1 MHTVDYIIISI
12 YLTLIVLV
20 GLYLQKKA
28 SKDID
33 SFFLGNRKIPWWAL
47 GASGMASNTDI
58 GGTMIAVA
66 LVYALGTVGFFI
78 EIRGGVV
85 LVMAFFMIY
94 MGKWIRRS
102 QVMTAAEWMR
112 FRFGANKQGDV
123 ARILSAIANLIFS
136 IAMISI
142 FAIGA
147 GKFAGEF
154 LGIHWKI
161 AALAMATLAM
171 IYTVASGLYGVV
183 WTDVFQ
189 GILIFSA
196 IIYVVYIAF
205 TTVNLPSEF
214 TTSVPNPDGTF
225 QSIRVS
231 LEQWSRVLPPWK
243 LDLPGVYSM
252 YNLFAL
258 SLTFYFFKVII
269 EGGSGGSGYMV
280 QRYLSARTDREAGLL
295 SLFWTLLLMFK
306 WPLVVSVAMLGIH
319 FGIVNTVIPNPELV
333 LPTVI
338 NHFIPVGV
346 KGLVV
351 AAFIA
356 AAMSTFDSTVNAG
369 AAFWV
374 KDLFQGYINPKAS
387 PRKLMVHSRV
397 ASVVIV
403 ILGLLLSFSVSNIND
418 IWGWVAMGI
427 SAGLLIPQL
436 FRWYWWRFNGY
447 GYAIG
452 TGAGILA
459 AIISRIVG
467 GNIPEYYSFIIASVS
482 SLSGCL
488 IGTYLTPK
496 TDPAFL
502 VNFYNQTRPF
512 GLWKNVSRLLPDKS
526 RLRINRE
533 NKRDMVSTLIAIG
546 WQLSLFMG
554 GMMLIMKRWNNFFIL
569 LIVFCVFSIILY
581 FNWYRHL
588 SDEVILEGHRG
599 TE

>member
-1 MHTVDYIIISI
+1 MHTVDYIIICV

-28 SKDID
+28 STGID

-58 GGTMIAVA
+58 GGTMIGVA
-66 LVYALGTVGFFI
+66 LVYALGTAGFFI

-94 MGKWIRRS
+94 MGKWTRRS
-102 QVMTAAEWMR
+102 QVMTAAEWMH
-112 FRFGANKQGDV
+112 FRFGDGEQGDV
-123 ARILSAIANLIFS
+123 ARILSATANLVFS

-154 LGIHWKI
+154 LGINWKI
-161 AALAMATLAM
+161 AALVMATLAM
-171 IYTVASGLYGVV
+171 IYTVASGLYGGV

-189 GILIFSA
+189 GILIFIA
-196 IIYVVYIAF
+196 IIYVVYLAF
-205 TTVNLPSEF
+205 TTVNLPPEF
-214 TTSVPNPDGTF
+214 STSVPMADGTF

-231 LEQWSRVLPPWK
+231 AEQWTRALPPIK

-252 YNLFAL
+252 YNLFAVAL
-258 SLTFYFFKVII
+258 VFYFFKVTI

-280 QRYLSARTDREAGLL
+280 QRYLSAKTDRDAGLL

-306 WPLVVSVAMLGIH
+306 WPLIVSIAMLGIH

-338 NHFIPVGV
+338 NHFIPVGI
-346 KGLVV
+346 KGLLV

-387 PRKLMVHSRV
+387 KRNLMIHSRV
-397 ASVVIV
+397 ASVAIV
-403 ILGLLLSFSVSNIND
+403 ILGLLLSFTVSNIND

-459 AIISRIVG
+459 AIISRIMA
-467 GNIPEYYSFIIASVS
+467 GNIAEYYSFIIASVS
-482 SLSGCL
+482 SLSGCI

-496 TDPAFL
+496 TDPAVL

-512 GLWKNVSRLLPDKS
+512 GFWKNVSRLLPDKS
-526 RLRINRE
+526 RTKIKRE
-533 NKRDMVSTLIAIG
+533 NNRDIVSTFFAVG
-546 WQLSLFMG
+546 WQLSLFLG
-554 GMMLIMKRWNNFFIL
+554 GMMVIMKRWNNFFIL
-569 LIVFCVFSIILY
+569 LIVFCIFSVILY
-581 FNWYRHL
+581 FNWFRHL
-588 SDEVILEGHRG
+588 SDEVKLDDVKKSQ
-599 TE
+599 

>member
-1 MHTVDYIIISI
+1 MHTADYIIISI

-123 ARILSAIANLIFS
+123 ARILSAVANLIFS

-231 LEQWSRVLPPWK
+231 LEQWTRVLPPWK

-374 KDLFQGYINPKAS
+374 KDLFHGYINPKAS

-496 TDPAFL
+496 TDPAVL

-546 WQLSLFMG
+546 WQLSLFLG

>member
-1 MHTVDYIIISI
+1 MHTADYIIICI
-12 YLTLIVLV
+12 YLALIVLV

-28 SKDID
+28 SSGID

-58 GGTMIAVA
+58 GGTMIGVA

-85 LVMAFFMIY
+85 LIMAFFMIY
-94 MGKWIRRS
+94 MGKWTRRS
-102 QVMTAAEWMR
+102 QVMTAAEWMH
-112 FRFGANKQGDV
+112 FRFGDGEQGDI
-123 ARILSAIANLIFS
+123 ARILSAVANLIFT

-154 LGIHWKI
+154 LGIDWKL
-161 AALAMATLAM
+161 AALGMATLAM

-189 GILIFSA
+189 GVLIFAA
-196 IIYVVYIAF
+196 IIYVVYLTL
-205 TTVNLPSEF
+205 TTVNLPAEF
-214 TTSVPNPDGTF
+214 TTSVPMADGTF

-231 LEQWSRVLPPWK
+231 AEQWTSALPPTK
-243 LDLPGVYSM
+243 LDLPGIYSM

-258 SLTFYFFKVII
+258 SLVFYFFKVTI

-280 QRYLSARTDREAGLL
+280 QRYLSAKSDREAGLL

-306 WPLVVSVAMLGIH
+306 WPLVVAIAMLGIH
-319 FGIVNTVIPNPELV
+319 YGIVNTVIPNPELV

-338 NHFIPVGV
+338 NHFLPVGI
-346 KGLVV
+346 KGLLV
-351 AAFIA
+351 AAFMA

-387 PRKLMVHSRV
+387 GKKLMIHGRV

-403 ILGLLLSFSVSNIND
+403 ILGLLLSFTVSHIND

-436 FRWYWWRFNGY
+436 LRWYWWRFNGY

-452 TGAGILA
+452 TGLGIIA
-459 AIISRIVG
+459 AILSRVLG
-467 GNIPEYYSFIIASVS
+467 GNIPEYVSFIIASAS
-482 SLSGCL
+482 SLLGC
-488 IGTYLTPK
+488 IFGTYLTK
-496 TDPAFL
+496 ETDPAVL
-502 VNFYNQTRPF
+502 LNFYRQTRPF
-512 GLWKNVSRLLPDKS
+512 GFWKNVSRLLPEKS
-526 RLRINRE
+526 RVKINRE
-533 NKRDMVSTLIAIG
+533 NNRDIVSTFFAVG
-546 WQLSLFMG
+546 WQLSLFLG
-554 GMMLIMKRWNNFFIL
+554 GMMVIMKKWHDAVIFFI
-569 LIVFCVFSIILY
+569 VFGIFSIILY
-581 FNWYRHL
+581 FTWYRHL
-588 SDEVILEGHRG
+588 SNEVKLEDNQ
-599 TE
+599 ESQ

>member
-1 MHTVDYIIISI
+1 MHTVDYLIIGI
-12 YLTLIVLV
+12 YLALIVFI
-20 GLYLQKKA
+20 GTYLQKKA
-28 SKDID
+28 SKGID
-33 SFFLGNRKIPWWAL
+33 SFFLGNRKLPWWAL

-94 MGKWIRRS
+94 MGKWTRRS

-112 FRFGANKQGDV
+112 FRFGTGKQGHV
-123 ARILSAIANLIFS
+123 ARILSAVANLIFS

-161 AALAMATLAM
+161 AALAMASLAM

-189 GILIFSA
+189 GILIFVA
-196 IIYVVYIAF
+196 IIYLVFVAF

-214 TTSVPNPDGTF
+214 TTSVPNTDGTF

-231 LEQWSRVLPPWK
+231 LEQWSAALPPAR
-243 LDLPGVYSM
+243 LDLPGIYSM
-252 YNLFAL
+252 YNLFAVAL
-258 SLTFYFFKVII
+258 VFYFFKVTI

-338 NHFIPVGV
+338 NHFIPVGI
-346 KGLVV
+346 KGLLV

-374 KDLFQGYINPKAS
+374 KDLFQGYINPEAS
-387 PRKLMVHSRV
+387 ERKLIIHSRV
-397 ASVVIV
+397 SSIVIV
-403 ILGLLLSFSVSNIND
+403 ILGLLLSFTVSNIND

-452 TGAGILA
+452 TGAGMLA
-459 AIISRIVG
+459 AIISRIIG
-467 GNIPEYYSFIIASVS
+467 GNIPEYYSFIIASAF
-482 SLSGCL
+482 SLSGCI
-488 IGTYLTPK
+488 IGTYLTQK
-496 TDPAFL
+496 TDDDVL

-512 GLWKNVSRLLPDKS
+512 GFWKKVSRLLPDRTRAK
-526 RLRINRE
+526 INRE
-533 NKRDMVSTLIAIG
+533 NGRDMVSILLAIG
-546 WQLSLFMG
+546 WQLSLFLG
-554 GMMLIMKRWNNFFIL
+554 GMMVIMKRWNNFFIL
-569 LIVFCVFSIILY
+569 LIVFCILSVILY

-588 SDEVILEGHRG
+588 SDEVSLEEEGPSR
-599 TE
+599 

>member
-1 MHTVDYIIISI
+1 MHTADYIIICV

-28 SKDID
+28 SSGID
-33 SFFLGNRKIPWWAL
+33 SFFLGGRKIPWWAL

-58 GGTMIAVA
+58 GGTMIGVA

-94 MGKWIRRS
+94 MGKWTRRS
-102 QVMTAAEWMR
+102 QVMTAAEWMH
-112 FRFGANKQGDV
+112 FRFGDGNQGDV
-123 ARILSAIANLIFS
+123 ARILSAVANLLFTIS
-136 IAMISI
+136 MISI

-154 LGIHWKI
+154 LGINWKI

-189 GILIFSA
+189 GVLIFAA
-196 IIYVVYIAF
+196 IMYVVYLTI
-205 TTVNLPSEF
+205 TTVNLPPEF
-214 TTSVPNPDGTF
+214 TTSVPMADGTF
-225 QSIRVS
+225 QSIRVTA
-231 LEQWSRVLPPWK
+231 EQWTRALPPAK

-258 SLTFYFFKVII
+258 ALVSYFFKVTI

-280 QRYLSARTDREAGLL
+280 QRYLSAKNDREAGLL

-306 WPLVVSVAMLGIH
+306 WPLVVAIAMLGIH
-319 FGIVNTVIPNPELV
+319 YGIVNTVIADPELV

-338 NHFIPVGV
+338 NHFLPVGL
-346 KGLVV
+346 KGLLV

-374 KDLFQGYINPKAS
+374 KDLFQGYIKPKAS
-387 PRKLMVHSRV
+387 GKTLMIHSRV
-397 ASVVIV
+397 ASIVIV
-403 ILGLLLSFSVSNIND
+403 VLGLLLSFTVSSIND

-459 AIISRIVG
+459 AILSRILG
-467 GNIPEYYSFIIASVS
+467 GNIPEYYSFMIASGS
-482 SLSGCL
+482 SLLGCV
-488 IGTYLTPK
+488 IGTYLTPQ
-496 TDPAFL
+496 TDHSVL
-502 VNFYNQTRPF
+502 LNFYRKTRPF
-512 GLWKNVSRLLPDKS
+512 GFWKHINRLLPEKS
-526 RLRINRE
+526 RVKIFQE
-533 NKRDMVSTLIAIG
+533 NSRDMVSTFFAIG
-546 WQLSLFMG
+546 WQLSLFLG
-554 GMMLIMKRWNNFFIL
+554 GMMVIMKRWNNAIVF
-569 LIVFCVFSIILY
+569 LIVFCIFSVILY
-581 FNWYRHL
+581 FTWYRHL
-588 SDEVILEGHRG
+588 SNEVKLEDVEE
-599 TE
+599 TQ

>member
-1 MHTVDYIIISI
+1 MHTADYIIICV

-28 SKDID
+28 STGID

-58 GGTMIAVA
+58 GGTMIGVA
-66 LVYALGTVGFFI
+66 LVYALGTAGFFI

-94 MGKWIRRS
+94 MGKWTRRS
-102 QVMTAAEWMR
+102 QVMTAAEWMH
-112 FRFGANKQGDV
+112 FRFGDGEQGDV
-123 ARILSAIANLIFS
+123 ARILSATANLVFS

-154 LGIHWKI
+154 LGINWKI
-161 AALAMATLAM
+161 AALVMATIAM

-189 GILIFSA
+189 GILIFIA
-196 IIYVVYIAF
+196 IIYVVYLAF
-205 TTVNLPSEF
+205 TTVNLPPEF
-214 TTSVPNPDGTF
+214 STSVPMADGTF

-231 LEQWSRVLPPWK
+231 AEQWTRALPPIK

-252 YNLFAL
+252 YNLFAVAL
-258 SLTFYFFKVII
+258 VFYFFKVTI
-269 EGGSGGSGYMV
+269 EGSSGGSGYMV
-280 QRYLSARTDREAGLL
+280 QRYLSAKTDRDAGLL

-306 WPLVVSVAMLGIH
+306 WPLIVSIAMLGIH
-319 FGIVNTVIPNPELV
+319 FGIINTVIPNPELV

-338 NHFIPVGV
+338 NHFIPVGI
-346 KGLVV
+346 KGLLV

-387 PRKLMVHSRV
+387 KRNLMIHSRV
-397 ASVVIV
+397 ASVAIV
-403 ILGLLLSFSVSNIND
+403 ILGLLLSFTVSNIND

-459 AIISRIVG
+459 AIISRIIA
-467 GNIPEYYSFIIASVS
+467 GNIAEYYSFIIASVS
-482 SLSGCL
+482 SLSGCI

-496 TDPAFL
+496 TDPAVL

-512 GLWKNVSRLLPDKS
+512 GFWKNVSRLLPDKS
-526 RLRINRE
+526 RTKIKRE
-533 NKRDMVSTLIAIG
+533 NNRDIVSTFFAIG
-546 WQLSLFMG
+546 WQLSLFLG
-554 GMMLIMKRWNNFFIL
+554 GMMVIMKRWNNFFIL
-569 LIVFCVFSIILY
+569 LIVFCIFSVILY
-581 FNWYRHL
+581 FNWFRHL
-588 SDEVILEGHRG
+588 SDEVKLDDVKKSQ
-599 TE
+599 

>member
-1 MHTVDYIIISI
+1 MHTVDYIIICV

-28 SKDID
+28 STGID

-58 GGTMIAVA
+58 GGTMIGVA
-66 LVYALGTVGFFI
+66 LVYALGTTGFFI

-102 QVMTAAEWMR
+102 QVMTAAEWMH
-112 FRFGANKQGDV
+112 FRFGDGEQGDV
-123 ARILSAIANLIFS
+123 ARILSATANLVFS

-154 LGIHWKI
+154 LGINWKI
-161 AALAMATLAM
+161 AALVMATIAM

-189 GILIFSA
+189 GILIFIA
-196 IIYVVYIAF
+196 IIYVVYLAI
-205 TTVNLPSEF
+205 TTVNLPTEF
-214 TTSVPNPDGTF
+214 STSVPMADGTF

-231 LEQWSRVLPPWK
+231 AEQWTRALPPIK

-252 YNLFAL
+252 YNFFAVAL
-258 SLTFYFFKVII
+258 VFYFFKVTI
-269 EGGSGGSGYMV
+269 EGSSGGSGYMV
-280 QRYLSARTDREAGLL
+280 QRYLSAKTDRDAGLL

-306 WPLVVSVAMLGIH
+306 WPLIVSIAMLGIH
-319 FGIVNTVIPNPELV
+319 FGIINTVIPNPELV

-338 NHFIPVGV
+338 NHFIPVGI
-346 KGLVV
+346 KGLLV

-387 PRKLMVHSRV
+387 KRNLMIHSRV
-397 ASVVIV
+397 ASVAIV
-403 ILGLLLSFSVSNIND
+403 ILGLLLSFTVSNIND

-459 AIISRIVG
+459 AIISRIIS
-467 GNIPEYYSFIIASVS
+467 GNIAEYYSFIIASVC

-496 TDPAFL
+496 TDPAVL

-512 GLWKNVSRLLPDKS
+512 GFWKNVSRLLPDKS
-526 RLRINRE
+526 RTKIKRE
-533 NKRDMVSTLIAIG
+533 NNRDIVSTFFAIG
-546 WQLSLFMG
+546 WQLSLFLG
-554 GMMLIMKRWNNFFIL
+554 GMMVIMKQWNNFFIL
-569 LIVFCVFSIILY
+569 LIVFCIFSVILY
-581 FNWYRHL
+581 FNWFRHL
-588 SDEVILEGHRG
+588 SDEVKLEYLKKSQ
-599 TE
+599 

>member
-1 MHTVDYIIISI
+1 MHTADYIIICV

-28 SKDID
+28 STGID

-58 GGTMIAVA
+58 GGTMIGVA
-66 LVYALGTVGFFI
+66 LVYALGTAGFFI

-94 MGKWIRRS
+94 MGKWTRRS
-102 QVMTAAEWMR
+102 QVMTAAEWMH
-112 FRFGANKQGDV
+112 FRFGDGAQGDV
-123 ARILSAIANLIFS
+123 ARILSATANLVFS

-154 LGIHWKI
+154 LGINWKI
-161 AALAMATLAM
+161 AALVMATIAM

-189 GILIFSA
+189 GILIFIA
-196 IIYVVYIAF
+196 IIYVVYLAF
-205 TTVNLPSEF
+205 TTVNLPPEF
-214 TTSVPNPDGTF
+214 STSVPMADGTF

-231 LEQWSRVLPPWK
+231 AEQWTRALPPIK

-252 YNLFAL
+252 YNLFAVAL
-258 SLTFYFFKVII
+258 VFYFFKVTI
-269 EGGSGGSGYMV
+269 EGSSGGSGYMV
-280 QRYLSARTDREAGLL
+280 QRYLSAKTDRDAGLL

-306 WPLVVSVAMLGIH
+306 WPLIVSIAMLGIH
-319 FGIVNTVIPNPELV
+319 FGIINTVIPNPELV

-338 NHFIPVGV
+338 NHFIPVGI
-346 KGLVV
+346 KGLLV

-356 AAMSTFDSTVNAG
+356 AAMSTFGSTVNAG

-387 PRKLMVHSRV
+387 KRNLMIHSRV
-397 ASVVIV
+397 ASVAIV
-403 ILGLLLSFSVSNIND
+403 ILGLLLSFTVSNIND

-459 AIISRIVG
+459 AIISRIIA
-467 GNIPEYYSFIIASVS
+467 GNIAEYYSFIIASVS
-482 SLSGCL
+482 SLSGCI

-496 TDPAFL
+496 TDPAVL

-512 GLWKNVSRLLPDKS
+512 GFWKNVSRLLPDKS
-526 RLRINRE
+526 RTKIKRE
-533 NKRDMVSTLIAIG
+533 NNRDIVSTFFAVG
-546 WQLSLFMG
+546 WQLSLFLG
-554 GMMLIMKRWNNFFIL
+554 GMMVIMKRWNNFFIL
-569 LIVFCVFSIILY
+569 LIVFCIFSVILY
-581 FNWYRHL
+581 FNWFRHL
-588 SDEVILEGHRG
+588 SDEVKLDDVKKSQ
-599 TE
+599 

>member
-1 MHTVDYIIISI
+1 MQTVDYLILGI
-12 YLTLIVLV
+12 YLSLIVFV
-20 GLYLQKKA
+20 GTYLQKKA
-28 SKDID
+28 SAGID
-33 SFFLGNRKIPWWAL
+33 SFFLGNRKLPWWAL

-94 MGKWIRRS
+94 MGKWTRRS

-112 FRFGANKQGDV
+112 FRFGDGKQGDV
-123 ARILSAIANLIFS
+123 ARILSALANLIFA

-205 TTVNLPSEF
+205 TTVHLPSEF
-214 TTSVPNPDGTF
+214 TTSVPNADGTF
-225 QSIRVS
+225 QSITVS
-231 LEQWSRVLPPWK
+231 LAQWSRALPPAR
-243 LDLPGVYSM
+243 LDLPGIYSM

-258 SLTFYFFKVII
+258 SLTFYFFKVMI

-306 WPLVVSVAMLGIH
+306 WPLVVSIAMLGIH
-319 FGIVNTVIPNPELV
+319 FGLVNTVIPNPELV

-338 NHFIPVGV
+338 NHFIPVGI
-346 KGLVV
+346 KGLLV

-387 PRKLMVHSRV
+387 GRQLMIHSRV
-397 ASVVIV
+397 ASVVVV

-418 IWGWVAMGI
+418 IWAWVAMGI

-452 TGAGILA
+452 TGAGMLA
-459 AIISRIVG
+459 AILSRIIG
-467 GNIPEYYSFIIASVS
+467 GSMPEYYSFIIASGS
-482 SLSGCL
+482 SILGCI

-496 TDPAFL
+496 TESAVL

-512 GLWKNVSRLLPDKS
+512 GFWKNISRSLPDHY
-526 RLRINRE
+526 RTRINRE
-533 NKRDMVSTLIAIG
+533 NNRDIVSLFIAIG
-546 WQLSLFMG
+546 WQLSLFLG
-554 GMMLIMKRWNNFFIL
+554 GMMLIMKRWNNFFIFL
-569 LIVFCVFSIILY
+569 ALFCIFSVILY

-588 SDEVILEGHRG
+588 SDEVTLDEQEGSA
-599 TE
+599 

>member
-1 MHTVDYIIISI
+1 MHTADYIIICV

-28 SKDID
+28 STGID

-58 GGTMIAVA
+58 GGTMIGVA
-66 LVYALGTVGFFI
+66 LVYALGTAGFFI

-94 MGKWIRRS
+94 MGKWTRRS
-102 QVMTAAEWMR
+102 QVMTAAEWMH
-112 FRFGANKQGDV
+112 FRFGDGEQGDV
-123 ARILSAIANLIFS
+123 ARILSATANLVFS

-154 LGIHWKI
+154 LGINWKI
-161 AALAMATLAM
+161 AALVMATIAM

-189 GILIFSA
+189 GILIFIA
-196 IIYVVYIAF
+196 IIYVVYLAF
-205 TTVNLPSEF
+205 TTVNLPPEF
-214 TTSVPNPDGTF
+214 STSVPMADGTF

-231 LEQWSRVLPPWK
+231 AEQWTRALPPIK

-252 YNLFAL
+252 YNLFAVAL
-258 SLTFYFFKVII
+258 VFYFFKVTI
-269 EGGSGGSGYMV
+269 EGSSGGSGYMV
-280 QRYLSARTDREAGLL
+280 QRYLSAKTDRDAGLL

-306 WPLVVSVAMLGIH
+306 WPLIVSIAMLGIH
-319 FGIVNTVIPNPELV
+319 FGIINTVIPNPELV

-338 NHFIPVGV
+338 NHFIPVGI
-346 KGLVV
+346 KGLLV

-387 PRKLMVHSRV
+387 KRNLMIHSRV
-397 ASVVIV
+397 ASVAIV
-403 ILGLLLSFSVSNIND
+403 ILGLLLSFTVSNIND

-459 AIISRIVG
+459 AIISRIIA
-467 GNIPEYYSFIIASVS
+467 GNIAEYYSFIIASVS
-482 SLSGCL
+482 SLSGCI

-496 TDPAFL
+496 TDPAVL

-512 GLWKNVSRLLPDKS
+512 GFWKNVSRLLPDKS
-526 RLRINRE
+526 RTKIKRE
-533 NKRDMVSTLIAIG
+533 NNRDIVSTFFAVG
-546 WQLSLFMG
+546 WQLSLFLG
-554 GMMLIMKRWNNFFIL
+554 GMMVIMKRWNNFFIL
-569 LIVFCVFSIILY
+569 LIVFCIFSVILY
-581 FNWYRHL
+581 FNWFRHL
-588 SDEVILEGHRG
+588 SDEVKLDDVKKSQ
-599 TE
+599 